1 MLPED
6 IIKSFMHAESM
17 KRLERTGWNIAGVQ
31 LSRKESIAEHAW
43 GTTFLSWLLSMH
55 LISIGE
61 NVDIA
66 KVLSMA
72 MLHDLPESIISDI
85 PRPAVTLG
93 GNDLK
98 EGKRRAEFAALVDI
112 LPPIKT
118 LQENANTLL
127 NDLDDGVTIES
138 RIVKGADFLDML
150 LHAIALERGGAK
162 ATTLNQFFISSRESI
177 QVLELEI
184 VTGIYKI
191 LLKEHEG
198 NL

>member
-17 KRLERTGWNIAGVQ
+17 KRLERTGWSIVGVQ

-43 GTTFLSWLLSMH
+43 GTTFLSWLLSRH

-66 KVLSMA
+66 NVLSMA
-72 MLHDLPESIISDI
+72 MLHDLPESIVSDI
-85 PRPAVTLG
+85 PRPAITLG
-93 GNDLK
+93 GDDLK
-98 EGKRRAEFAALVDI
+98 KGKRRAEFAALVNI
-112 LPPIKT
+112 LPPVKS

-127 NDLDDGVTIES
+127 NELADGVTIES
-138 RIVKGADFLDML
+138 RIVKGADLLDML
-150 LHAIALERGGAK
+150 LHAIALERGGVK
-162 ATTLNQFFISSRESI
+162 AITLNQFFSSSHESI
-177 QVLELEI
+177 EVLELDI
-184 VTGIYKI
+184 VSAIFRT
-191 LLKEHEG
+191 LLREHEE